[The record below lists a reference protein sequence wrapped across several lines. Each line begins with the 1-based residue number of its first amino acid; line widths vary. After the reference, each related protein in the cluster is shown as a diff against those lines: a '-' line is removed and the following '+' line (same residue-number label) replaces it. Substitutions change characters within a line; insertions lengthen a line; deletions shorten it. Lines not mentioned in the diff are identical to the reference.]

1 VLKGLVRHRIAA
13 RLERRVREHGALSV
27 PWWLFTMVPAS
38 YWQRVS
44 DQVFAP
50 SERAAARV
58 LAQEHPLKAILTET
72 DLANAA
78 AVTPVTIIE
87 IWRLLMATRPHAI
100 LELGCGVSTL
110 VFSYYASECARTSA
124 TTPAVYSIEH
134 SPEWIGIVAQ
144 RLAALKLASHVTL
157 IEAPLKKVHIAGVD
171 TECYDSAALSG
182 RLAEASVDFCLIDGP
197 PAIQDPLSR
206 VGCLPLISRC
216 LARGSTVL
224 LDNTARDGERQ
235 AIAAW
240 RRMYPSQL
248 GSVSGAFTSSGF
260 ASFVWAPHTA
270 SS

>member
-1 VLKGLVRHRIAA
+1 
-13 RLERRVREHGALSV
+13 LSV

-58 LAQEHPLKAILTET
+58 LAQEHPLKAVLNQG
-72 DLANAA
+72 DLENAA

-87 IWRLLMATRPHAI
+87 IWRLLTAARPRAI
-100 LELGCGVSTL
+100 LELGCGVST
-110 VFSYYASECARTSA
+110 VIFSYYASECARA
-124 TTPAVYSIEH
+124 GGPAPTVHSIEH

-144 RLAALKLASHVTL
+144 RLAALGLSSHVTM
-157 IEAPLKKVHIAGVD
+157 IEAPLKKVHVAGID
-171 TECYDSAALSG
+171 TECYDPAALAG
-182 RLAEASVDFCLIDGP
+182 RVADASVDFCLIDGP

-206 VGCLPLISRC
+206 VGCLPLVAPC
-216 LARGSTVL
+216 LTGGATVL

-248 GSVSGAFTSSGF
+248 EHVSGAFTSSGF
-260 ASFVWAPHTA
+260 ASFVWDGHRA
-270 SS
+270 SN

>member
-1 VLKGLVRHRIAA
+1 
-13 RLERRVREHGALSV
+13 
-27 PWWLFTMVPAS
+27 MVPAS

-58 LAQEHPLKAILTET
+58 LAEAHPLRAVLNQG
-72 DLANAA
+72 DLENAA

-87 IWRLLMATRPHAI
+87 IWRLLMAARPRAI

-110 VFSYYASECARTSA
+110 IFSYYAKECARA
-124 TTPAVYSIEH
+124 GGAVPTVHSIEH

-144 RLAALKLASHVTL
+144 RLVALGLSSQVTM
-157 IEAPLKKVHIAGVD
+157 IEAPLKKVHVAGID
-171 TECYDSAALSG
+171 TECYDPAALAG
-182 RLAEASVDFCLIDGP
+182 RVGDASVDFCLIDGP

-206 VGCLPLISRC
+206 VGCLPMIARC
-216 LARGSTVL
+216 LAPGSRVL
-224 LDNTARDGERQ
+224 LDNTAREGERR

-240 RRMYPSQL
+240 RRIYPSQL
-248 GSVSGAFTSSGF
+248 EHVSGAFTSSGF
-260 ASFVWAPHTA
+260 ASFVWDGRRA